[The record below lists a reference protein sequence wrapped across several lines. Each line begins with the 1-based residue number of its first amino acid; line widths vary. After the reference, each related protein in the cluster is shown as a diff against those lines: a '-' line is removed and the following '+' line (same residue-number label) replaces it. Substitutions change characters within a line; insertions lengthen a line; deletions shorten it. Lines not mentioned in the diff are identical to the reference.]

1 MRDIGDRRFDFKEQE
16 KPKDD
21 GGMWWI
27 QGAFLVAIVC
37 LVAAYFLT
45 QRSYKLE
52 YAIVG
57 KPALGELVQRDKTYE
72 QQKLEEHY
80 RYNSYETHSEDDRK
94 GLTAI
99 ILGGE

>member
-1 MRDIGDRRFDFKEQE
+1 MRDIGERKFQFETQE
-16 KPKDD
+16 KESD
-21 GGMWWI
+21 GMWWI

-57 KPALGELVQRDKTYE
+57 KPALGDLVQRDMELEK
-72 QQKLEEHY
+72 QKLEDHY
-80 RYNSYETHSEDDRK
+80 RYNSYEDYSDEDRE

>member
-1 MRDIGDRRFDFKEQE
+1 MRDIGERRFQFETQE
-16 KPKDD
+16 KKSD
-21 GGMWWI
+21 GLWWI

-37 LVAAYFLT
+37 LVAAYFLAN
-45 QRSYKLE
+45 RSYKLE

-57 KPALGELVQRDKTYE
+57 KPTLGDLVQRDKSYE

-80 RYNSYETHSEDDRK
+80 RYNSYEDYSDEDRK